1 MTSYF
6 VFCYC
11 ITISDESK
19 YDMQK
24 FGNDEKDAESPKA
37 DRLRSKVRRAELSTT
52 EYRNIP
58 DCVSITL
65 PERRVRIY

>member
-1 MTSYF
+1 
-6 VFCYC
+6 
-11 ITISDESK
+11 
-19 YDMQK
+19 MQK

-37 DRLRSKVRRAELSTT
+37 DRLRSKVRRAGLSTT

-58 DCVSITL
+58 VCVSITL